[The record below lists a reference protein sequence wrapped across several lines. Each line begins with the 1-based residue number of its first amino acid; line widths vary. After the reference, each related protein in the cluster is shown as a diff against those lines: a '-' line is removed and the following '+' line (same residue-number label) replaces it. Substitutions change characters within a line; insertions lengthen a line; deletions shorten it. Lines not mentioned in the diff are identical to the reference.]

1 MNAVLLC
8 GPAVIIDTAIARI
21 TIINSLSSSRGGA
34 GADVSLKKLRLL
46 LNHDNM
52 LVRRRKDRL
61 QNALSF
67 PRLLQAPT
75 MMTGFKTNGTE
86 AEIR

>member
-1 MNAVLLC
+1 MIVVVLC
-8 GPAVIIDTAIARI
+8 GPAVVIDTTIARI
-21 TIINSLSSSRGGA
+21 TIIHTLSSSSGGA
-34 GADVSLKKLRLL
+34 GADSTLIKLRLL
-46 LNHDNM
+46 LGHKNM